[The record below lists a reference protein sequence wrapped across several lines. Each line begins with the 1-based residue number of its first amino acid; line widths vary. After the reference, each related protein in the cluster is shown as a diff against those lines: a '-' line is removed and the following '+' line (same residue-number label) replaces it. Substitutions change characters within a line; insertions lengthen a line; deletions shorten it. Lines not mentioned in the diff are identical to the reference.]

1 MLCGVDHGRHG
12 AEEGGKR
19 LAAEQV
25 GMQPLPARYADEWVV
40 RVQVVGAGQRGG
52 GNLLRHFYTSRGG
65 HKSGKVMSF
74 IVTHK
79 RGPSNPFNQHNDEW
93 WGKERCRGV
102 KRNLNNI

>member
-40 RVQVVGAGQRGG
+40 RVQVVGAG
-52 GNLLRHFYTSRGG
+52 
-65 HKSGKVMSF
+65 
-74 IVTHK
+74 
-79 RGPSNPFNQHNDEW
+79 
-93 WGKERCRGV
+93 
-102 KRNLNNI
+102 